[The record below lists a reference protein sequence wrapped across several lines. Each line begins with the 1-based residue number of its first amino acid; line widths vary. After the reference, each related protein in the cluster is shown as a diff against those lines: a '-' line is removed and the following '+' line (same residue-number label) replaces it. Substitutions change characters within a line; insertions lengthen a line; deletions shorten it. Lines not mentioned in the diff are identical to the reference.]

1 MPEPFEVDPGLIP
14 FRTKN
19 PLTSFAYQPGNVR
32 FMDQDP
38 EEKIILFL
46 RWHPITNLGWILA
59 SILIFL
65 APGFFVS
72 IPIVSALP
80 LNYRLIIVL
89 LWYLIGLAYV
99 YENFLHWFFSAFLV
113 TNKRVID
120 IDFENLIYRQVSFA
134 SLEKIQ
140 DITVKSGGGAMVL
153 FNYGDVF
160 IQTAGEI
167 PNIEFERIPRPDK
180 VAHVLKQLVL
190 HRTQPKPEGG
200 KL

>member
-1 MPEPFEVDPGLIP
+1 MPEPFEVDPSLIP

-19 PLTSFAYQPGNVR
+19 PLTSFAYQPENVR

-46 RWHPITNLGWILA
+46 RWHPITNLGWILLA
-59 SILIFL
+59 AVFFL
-65 APGFFVS
+65 APIVFGTFPILSS
-72 IPIVSALP
+72 IP
-80 LNYRLIIVL
+80 LNFRLVMAL
-89 LWYLIGLAYV
+89 LWYLIAVAYT
-99 YENFLHWFFSAFLV
+99 YEKFLHWFFSAFLI

-120 IDFENLIYRQVSFA
+120 IDFENLIYRQISFA

-140 DITVKSGGGAMVL
+140 DVTIKAGGGGMTL
-153 FNYGDVF
+153 FNYGNVF

-180 VAHVLKQLVL
+180 VAHILKQLVL
-190 HRTQPKPEGG
+190 QKGQLKQNGG
-200 KL
+200 KV